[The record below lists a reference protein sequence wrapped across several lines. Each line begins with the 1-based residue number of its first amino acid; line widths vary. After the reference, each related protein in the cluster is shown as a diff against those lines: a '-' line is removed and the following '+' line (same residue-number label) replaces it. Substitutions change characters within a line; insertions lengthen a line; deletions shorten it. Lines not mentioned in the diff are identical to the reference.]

1 MKLLF
6 YFSLLTIGVGCNN
19 VPGLNKGV
27 KDSVVARV
35 EDKTLFHSQLKE
47 LVHEGISKTDS
58 AALVDGYVQNWIRE
72 NLMIKEAE
80 KHVASD
86 ININKL
92 VEDYRSSLLVY
103 NYEKQLVETR
113 LDTVITQ
120 QDKQDY
126 YNANKGQYILSHP
139 IFKCIIVKIPSKSSS
154 TNDIK
159 IKMEKKDW
167 KNLFELIKSKSTKY
181 YADTSTYWTMDDINP
196 LVPEDMVS
204 SAKLSTG
211 KVILK
216 KDKDFDYI
224 VNILKYYDYKEVPP
238 LDFIESKIVKSILSE
253 RKIQLLNRFRQDL
266 YDNGVKEK
274 KFEIFK
280 LDS

>member
-1 MKLLF
+1 MKLLL

-27 KDSVVARV
+27 KDAVVARV

>member
-211 KVILK
+211 KVIIK